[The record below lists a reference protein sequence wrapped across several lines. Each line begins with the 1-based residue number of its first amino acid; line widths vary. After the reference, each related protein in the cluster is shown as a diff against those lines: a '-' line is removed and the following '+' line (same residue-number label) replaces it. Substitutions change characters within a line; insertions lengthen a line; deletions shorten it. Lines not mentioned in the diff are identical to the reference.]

1 MWNNYIEKSGENM
14 SKIKFLYVA
23 IIFVVASSLFYVQDA
38 QAYRAVKTISKV
50 TAKADLPY
58 WSDLK
63 GCGKFK
69 AQSQTTR
76 KGFKKLHHDV
86 SFYTVG
92 GSVSAPGTGATG
104 SASSKSYSKSTKGKI
119 YTTSGNVCAGG
130 LAIYL
135 GMYTTTEVDQN
146 SSRTYTA
153 TAKI

>member
-1 MWNNYIEKSGENM
+1 M

-76 KGFKKLHHDV
+76 TGFKKLHHDV

-92 GSVSAPGTGATG
+92 GSVSAQERELQEVLQV
-104 SASSKSYSKSTKGKI
+104 SLIVSQRKVKSTLLQG
-119 YTTSGNVCAGG
+119 TFVQ
-130 LAIYL
+130 
-135 GMYTTTEVDQN
+135 VD
-146 SSRTYTA
+146 
-153 TAKI
+153 

>member
-1 MWNNYIEKSGENM
+1 MRDGCIEKSGENM
-14 SKIKFLYVA
+14 SKFKFLYLA
-23 IIFVVASSLFYVQDA
+23 IIFVVTSSLFNVQDA
-38 QAYRAVKTISKV
+38 QAYRKVETVSMV

-58 WSDLK
+58 WADFS

-76 KGFKKLHHDV
+76 TGFKKLHHEV

-92 GSVSAPGTGATG
+92 GSVNAPGTGASG
-104 SASSKSYSKSTKGKI
+104 SASSKSYSKSTTGNI

-135 GMYTTTEVDQN
+135 GMFTTTEVDQN